1 MLSKTSKPQAPSSS
15 FPTTQCPHTPSF
27 SVRQVWKVK
36 ETTNKQIGLKEKR
49 KKKLKKRKEI
59 SLSLS
64 HSLRHTAH
72 THDFTSLVNIL
83 QAYPTT

>member
-1 MLSKTSKPQAPSSS
+1 MLSKTSKPQALSSS

-49 KKKLKKRKEI
+49 KKKNWKKRKEI

-64 HSLRHTAH
+64 H
-72 THDFTSLVNIL
+72 THSDTQLIPMIL
-83 QAYPTT
+83 HH